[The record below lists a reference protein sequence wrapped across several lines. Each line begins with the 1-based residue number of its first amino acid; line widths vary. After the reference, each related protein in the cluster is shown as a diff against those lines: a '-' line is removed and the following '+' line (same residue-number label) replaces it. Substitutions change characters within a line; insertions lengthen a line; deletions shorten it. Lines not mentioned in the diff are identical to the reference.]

1 MIRSLLLIMVL
12 LLAGCGALVP
22 AQTPLQLAQ
31 TPGAPLQISAGSIL
45 TAQFRLQAPADWRV
59 ITSASID
66 PITLILAA
74 PDNAALIV
82 VSAQQIVRPPR
93 PQTDAPLR
101 ILYQAREL
109 SETRVYVYAAAPAD
123 EWSRFAPLVM
133 ALLASIAV
141 R

>member
-1 MIRSLLLIMVL
+1 MIRPLLLIMTL

-22 AQTPLQLAQ
+22 AQTPPQLAQ
-31 TPGAPLQISAGSIL
+31 TPGAPVQISAGKIL
-45 TAQFRLQAPADWRV
+45 TMQFTVQAPPAWRV

-93 PQTDAPLR
+93 PQTDAALR
-101 ILYQAREL
+101 ILHQMRQFTGTA
-109 SETRVYVYAAAPAD
+109 VYVYAAAPAD